1 MHGPLCLQ
9 VLISCRSK
17 AQDAFLALVEVDAC
31 YRSTPNHAKKEQ
43 YEEQS
48 DVVRTEKNNEVN

>member
-1 MHGPLCLQ
+1 
-9 VLISCRSK
+9 
-17 AQDAFLALVEVDAC
+17 VEVDAC

-48 DVVRTEKNNEVN
+48 DAVRTEKSKGVN